1 MCTRGRTAGIDGG
14 EKNVV
19 DLPDG
24 VGYTRGNGFTEN
36 LVF

>member
-14 EKNVV
+14 EEENVV

-24 VGYTRGNGFTEN
+24 VGYTRVGR
-36 LVF
+36 